1 MLAIQI
7 SRTGGPDVLETAD
20 LPTPEPGPG
29 QVRLRHQAIGINF
42 IDTYHRT
49 GLYPLK
55 LPITLGQEAAG
66 VVDAVGEGVTRF
78 EPGDRAAYTGVFG
91 GYAEYNVV
99 PAARLLPLPHGVSAE
114 AAAGSLLK
122 GMTAEFLLRRC
133 RPVAAG
139 DTILVHA
146 AAGGVGAIL
155 CQWAKALGAHVIG
168 AVGSEEKAVLAK
180 QHGCEHVILYRIEE
194 VAARVREITGGAGV
208 PVVYD
213 GVGAATFE
221 ASLSSL
227 SRRGMM
233 VSFGNASGPAP
244 AIEPGRL
251 SRMGSLFLTRPTLF
265 DYIAKPEE
273 LAESSAALF
282 HVIASGAVK
291 VEIGQRFALAD
302 ARKAHEALEARDT
315 VGSSILIP

>member
-7 SRTGGPDVLETAD
+7 SRTGGPDVLESVD
-20 LPTPEPGPG
+20 LPIPDPAPG
-29 QVRLRHQAIGINF
+29 QVRLRHEAIGINF

-66 VVDAVGEGVTRF
+66 VVDAVGEGVTTF
-78 EPGDRAAYTGVFG
+78 KPGDRAASTGLFG
-91 GYAEYNVV
+91 GYAEYNLV
-99 PAARLLPLPHGVSAE
+99 PAARLLPLPDGVSAE

-155 CQWAKALGAHVIG
+155 CQWAKALGVHVIG
-168 AVGSEEKAVLAK
+168 TVGSEEKAAMAK
-180 QHGCEHVILYRIEE
+180 AHGCEQVILYRTED

-227 SRRGMM
+227 ARRGMM

-251 SRMGSLFLTRPTLF
+251 SRLGSLFLTRPTLF

-282 HVIASGAVK
+282 HMIATGAVK
-291 VEIGQRFALAD
+291 IDIGQRFALKD

-315 VGSSILIP
+315 VGSSILVP

>member
-7 SRTGGPDVLETAD
+7 SRTGGPEVLDAVD
-20 LPTPEPGPG
+20 ISIPDPGPG
-29 QVRLRHQAIGINF
+29 QVRLRHEAVGVNF

-66 VVDAVGEGVTRF
+66 VVDAVGEGVTSF
-78 EPGDRAAYTGVFG
+78 KPGDRAAYTGVFG
-91 GYAEYNVV
+91 GYAEYNLV
-99 PAARLLPLPHGVSAE
+99 PAARLLPLPESVSAE

-122 GMTAEFLLRRC
+122 GMTAEFLLHRC
-133 RPVAAG
+133 RPVRSG
-139 DTILVHA
+139 ETILVHA

-155 CQWAKALGAHVIG
+155 CQWAKFLGVHVIG
-168 AVGSEEKAVLAK
+168 TVGSEEKAALAK
-180 QHGCEHVILYRIEE
+180 QHGCQDVILYRHEDIAE
-194 VAARVREITGGAGV
+194 RVKAITAGAGV

-227 SRRGMM
+227 SRRGML

-251 SRMGSLFLTRPTLF
+251 SRMGSLYLTRPTLF

-273 LAESSAALF
+273 LAESSEALF
-282 HVIASGAVK
+282 HVIATGAVK
-291 VEIGQRFALAD
+291 IEIGQRFALKD

>member
-7 SRTGGPDVLETAD
+7 NRTGGPEVLEAVD
-20 LPTPEPGPG
+20 LPVPEPGPG
-29 QVRLRHQAIGINF
+29 QVRLRHEAIGINF

-66 VVDAVGEGVTRF
+66 VVDAIGEGVTRF
-78 EPGDRAAYTGVFG
+78 KPGDRAAYTGQFG
-91 GYAEYNVV
+91 AYAEYNVV
-99 PAARLLPLPHGVSAE
+99 PAARLLHLPAGVSAE
-114 AAAGSLLK
+114 VAAGAMLK
-122 GMTAEFLLRRC
+122 GMTAEFLLLRC
-133 RPVAAG
+133 RPVKAG
-139 DTILVHA
+139 DHILVHA

-155 CQWAKALGAHVIG
+155 CQWGRALGAHVIG
-168 AVGSEEKAVLAK
+168 AVGSEEKAKLAR
-180 QHGCEHVILYRIEE
+180 QHGCEEVILYRDED
-194 VAARVREITGGAGV
+194 VAARVKAITGGAGV

-227 SRRGMM
+227 SRRGML

-265 DYIAKPEE
+265 DYIARPEE

-282 HVIASGAVK
+282 HVIETGAVK
-291 VEIGQRFALAD
+291 IDIGQTFKLAD
-302 ARKAHEALEARDT
+302 ARSAHEALEGRDT
-315 VGSSILIP
+315 VGSSLLIP

>member
-7 SRTGGPDVLETAD
+7 SRTGGPEVLDAVD
-20 LPTPEPGPG
+20 LPIPEPGSG
-29 QVRLRHQAIGINF
+29 QVRLRHEAIGINF

-49 GLYPLK
+49 GLYPLR

-66 VVDAVGEGVTRF
+66 VVDAIGEGVTNF
-78 EPGDRAAYTGVFG
+78 KPGDRAAYTGVFG

-99 PAARLLPLPHGVSAE
+99 PAARLLPLPEGVSAE

-155 CQWAKALGAHVIG
+155 CQWGKALGAHVIG
-168 AVGSEEKAVLAK
+168 TVGSEEKATLAK
-180 QHGCEHVILYRIEE
+180 QHGCEHVILYRTED

-265 DYIAKPEE
+265 DYIIKSEE

-291 VEIGQRFALAD
+291 IDIGQRFALKD

-315 VGSSILIP
+315 VGSSILVP

>member
-7 SRTGGPDVLETAD
+7 SRTGGPDVLETVD
-20 LPTPEPGPG
+20 LPIPEPGPG
-29 QVRLRHQAIGINF
+29 QVRLRHEAIGINF

-55 LPITLGQEAAG
+55 LPVTLGQEAAG
-66 VVDAVGEGVTRF
+66 VVDAVGEGVTNF
-78 EPGDRAAYTGVFG
+78 KLGDRGAYTGMFG

-99 PAARLLPLPHGVSAE
+99 PAARLLPLPKGVSAE
-114 AAAGSLLK
+114 TAAGSLLK

-133 RPVAAG
+133 RPVKAG

-155 CQWAKALGAHVIG
+155 CHWGKALGAHVIG
-168 AVGSEEKAVLAK
+168 AVGSEEKAALAR
-180 QHGCEHVILYRIEE
+180 QHGCEHVILYRSED
-194 VAARVREITGGAGV
+194 VAARVREITSGAGV

-227 SRRGMM
+227 ARRGML

-251 SRMGSLFLTRPTLF
+251 SRMGSLFLTRPTLL
-265 DYIAKPEE
+265 DYVAKPEE
-273 LAESSAALF
+273 LSESSAALF
-282 HVIASGAVK
+282 HVIETGAVK
-291 VEIGQRFALAD
+291 IDIGQRFALKD

-315 VGSSILIP
+315 TGSSILVP

>member
-1 MLAIQI
+1 MKAIQF
-7 SRTGGPDVLETAD
+7 SRTGGPEVLEFVD
-20 LPTPEPGPG
+20 LPTSQPGPG
-29 QVRLRHQAIGINF
+29 QVRVRHEAIGVNF
-42 IDTYHRT
+42 IDTYHRS
-49 GLYPLK
+49 GLYPVK
-55 LPITLGQEAAG
+55 LPSGLGQEAAG

-146 AAGGVGAIL
+146 IL

-180 QHGCEHVILYRIEE
+180 QHGCEHVILYRIED

-221 ASLSSL
+221 AGLSSL

>member
-7 SRTGGPDVLETAD
+7 SRTGGPDVLEAVD
-20 LPTPEPGPG
+20 LPIPAPEPG
-29 QVRLRHQAIGINF
+29 QVRLRHEAIGINF

-49 GLYPLK
+49 GLYPLR
-55 LPITLGQEAAG
+55 LPVTLGQEAAG
-66 VVDAVGEGVTRF
+66 VVDAVGEGVTTF
-78 EPGDRAAYTGVFG
+78 KPGDRAAYTGQFG
-91 GYAEYNVV
+91 GYAEYNVI
-99 PAARLLPLPHGVSAE
+99 PSARLLHLPDGVPTE

-133 RPVAAG
+133 RPVKAG
-139 DTILVHA
+139 ETILVHA

-155 CQWAKALGAHVIG
+155 CQWAKSLGVHVIG
-168 AVGSEEKAVLAK
+168 AVGSADKAELASG
-180 QHGCEHVILYRIEE
+180 HGCDHVILYRDED
-194 VAARVREITGGAGV
+194 VAARVKEITGGVGV

-227 SRRGMM
+227 SRRGML

-244 AIEPGRL
+244 TIEPGRL

-282 HVIASGAVK
+282 YVIETGAVK
-291 VEIGQRFALAD
+291 IEIGQRFALAD
-302 ARKAHEALEARDT
+302 ARKAHEALESRDT
-315 VGSSILIP
+315 VGSSILVP

>member
-7 SRTGGPDVLETAD
+7 SRTGGPDVLETVD
-20 LPTPEPGPG
+20 LPIPEPGPG
-29 QVRLRHQAIGINF
+29 QVRLRHEAIGINF

-55 LPITLGQEAAG
+55 LPVTLGQEAAG
-66 VVDAVGEGVTRF
+66 VVDAVGEGVTNF
-78 EPGDRAAYTGVFG
+78 KLGDRGAYTGMFG

-99 PAARLLPLPHGVSAE
+99 PAARLLPLPKGVSAE
-114 AAAGSLLK
+114 TAAGSLLK

-133 RPVAAG
+133 RPVKAG

-155 CQWAKALGAHVIG
+155 CQWGKALGAHVIG
-168 AVGSEEKAVLAK
+168 AVGSEEKAALAR
-180 QHGCEHVILYRIEE
+180 QHGCEHVILYRSED
-194 VAARVREITGGAGV
+194 VAARVREITSGAGV

-227 SRRGMM
+227 ARRGML

-251 SRMGSLFLTRPTLF
+251 SRMGSLFLTRPTLL
-265 DYIAKPEE
+265 DYVAKPEE
-273 LAESSAALF
+273 LSESSAALF
-282 HVIASGAVK
+282 HVIETGAVK
-291 VEIGQRFALAD
+291 IDIGQRFALKD

-315 VGSSILIP
+315 TGSSILVP

>member
-7 SRTGGPDVLETAD
+7 SRTGAPDVLETVD
-20 LPTPEPGPG
+20 LPIPEPGPG
-29 QVRLRHQAIGINF
+29 QVRLRHEAIGINF

-55 LPITLGQEAAG
+55 LPVTLGQEAAG
-66 VVDAVGEGVTRF
+66 VVDAVGEGVTNF
-78 EPGDRAAYTGVFG
+78 KLGDRGAYAGMFG

-99 PAARLLPLPHGVSAE
+99 PAARLLPLPKGVSAE
-114 AAAGSLLK
+114 TAAGSLLK

-133 RPVAAG
+133 RPVKAG

-155 CQWAKALGAHVIG
+155 CQWGKALGAHVIG
-168 AVGSEEKAVLAK
+168 AVGSEEKAALAR
-180 QHGCEHVILYRIEE
+180 QHGCEHVILYRSED
-194 VAARVREITGGAGV
+194 VAARVREITSGAGV

-227 SRRGMM
+227 ARRGML

-265 DYIAKPEE
+265 DYVAKPEE
-273 LAESSAALF
+273 LSESSAALF
-282 HVIASGAVK
+282 HVIETGAVK
-291 VEIGQRFALAD
+291 IDIGQRFALKD

-315 VGSSILIP
+315 TGSSILVP